1 MIYISD
7 VEDTMVC
14 HTEEWIKVFQG

>member
-7 VEDTMVC
+7 VEETMVC
-14 HTEEWIKVFQG
+14 PTEEWIKVFQG